1 MKKARVNIQLL
12 KTTTFDSGAL
22 GMLSMA
28 LHQFKP
34 AGRYRAA
41 VSLRGRAITDV
52 EFEVD
57 EKSDV
62 MQMDIDL
69 AQAIRKALRRPNADE
84 PEAKSTEVV
93 SPKGYVLFHTS
104 AGAGYAV
111 SVTNAEG
118 KVVFDSTKLGDGDLF
133 AVSPLEP
140 ADYSMRN
147 TIDSAAGEIV
157 VDLTPEKARKIMS
170 LDTVY
175 VDVGEKSL
183 TPARIELT
191 SSQGLVFRIKSA
203 ARIVIE
209 KKQTEVAAGAEQ
221 DKPDIHWRKF
231 QPAEE

>member
-28 LHQFKP
+28 LHRFKS
-34 AGRYRAA
+34 AGRYRAV
-41 VSLRGRAITDV
+41 VSLRGREITDV
-52 EFEVD
+52 EFDVD

-69 AQAIRKALRRPNADE
+69 AQAVRKALRRPDAGG
-84 PEAKSTEVV
+84 PEAKSTEAV
-93 SPKGYVLFHTS
+93 SPKGYVLFYTS

-118 KVVFDSTKLGDGDLF
+118 KVVFDSARLGDGDLF

-140 ADYSMRN
+140 ADYTMRN
-147 TIDSAAGEIV
+147 TIDSAAGEIT
-157 VDLTPEKARKIMS
+157 VDLTPEKARKIGA
-170 LDTVY
+170 LDTVF
-175 VDVGEKSL
+175 VDVDEKTLS
-183 TPARIELT
+183 PARVELT

-209 KKQTEVAAGAEQ
+209 KKQTEAAAGAEQ

-231 QPAEE
+231 QPAEK